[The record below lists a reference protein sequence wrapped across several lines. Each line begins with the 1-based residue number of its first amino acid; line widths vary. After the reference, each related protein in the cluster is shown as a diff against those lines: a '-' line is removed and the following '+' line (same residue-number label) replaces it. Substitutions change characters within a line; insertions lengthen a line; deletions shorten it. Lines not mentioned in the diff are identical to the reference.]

1 MAIVVFKYIDDKLLD
16 LKKVTNMTTLYR
28 LCLLF
33 KIDIKL

>member
-1 MAIVVFKYIDDKLLD
+1 MAIVVFEYIDDKLLD
-16 LKKVTNMTTLYR
+16 FEKITNMTTFYT

>member
-1 MAIVVFKYIDDKLLD
+1 MAIVVFEYIDDILD
-16 LKKVTNMTTLYR
+16 FEKITNMTTFYT